1 MGKEV
6 GKEEVMAEEDLEE
19 ATVVELEVEGLV
31 SVGEDSAMVEEEEET
46 EVSKVVEDWEAE
58 VVWVVGYEVV
68 VEEG

>member
-1 MGKEV
+1 M

>member
-1 MGKEV
+1 V